1 MPRAVLYAILVHIAL
16 VALLVVSLD
25 WTPKPELTQAR
36 METVQAELVDVSEI
50 RAEQGKR
57 QQEEARLKRLEE
69 ERRAARQREEER
81 KIEEQREKQERQEK
95 LKKQQEAEAL
105 ALKKKLDA
113 EKLKKEQEAERI
125 TKLKQQKEV
134 EEKKR
139 KEEDKRLAELE
150 TKRKAEEDEKRRR
163 AEERKR
169 RMEAQE
175 RELQEKLDTE
185 QQGRQ
190 VEQERV
196 AGTEIGKYTNL
207 IRQKVDRNWLRPQ
220 NARDGL
226 SCWLQVRLSPGGE
239 VLVARVT
246 QSSGDVAFD
255 RSAEAAVYKASP
267 LPVPQDASLFDEKF
281 REFKFYFNPG
291 R

>member
-25 WTPKPELTQAR
+25 WTPKPEFTQAR
-36 METVQAELVDVSEI
+36 METVQAELVDASEI
-50 RAEQGKR
+50 RAEQSKR
-57 QQEEARLKRLEE
+57 QQEEARLKRLEKE
-69 ERRAARQREEER
+69 KQAARQREEER
-81 KIEEQREKQERQEK
+81 KVEEQQEK
-95 LKKQQEAEAL
+95 LKKQQETKAL

-125 TKLKQQKEV
+125 AKLKQEKEI

-139 KEEDKRLAELE
+139 KEEGKRL
-150 TKRKAEEDEKRRR
+150 AEEDEKRRR

-175 RELQEKLDTE
+175 RELQESLDAE

-190 VEQERV
+190 AERERM
-196 AGTEIGKYTNL
+196 AGAEIGKYTNL
-207 IRQKVDRNWLRPQ
+207 IKQKVDRNWLRPQ
-220 NARDGL
+220 NAREGL

-281 REFKFYFNPG
+281 REFKFHFNPG

>member
-16 VALLVVSLD
+16 VVLLVVSLD

-50 RAEQGKR
+50 RAQQSRR
-57 QQEEARLKRLEE
+57 QQEEARLKRLEKE
-69 ERRAARQREEER
+69 QQAARQREEER
-81 KIEEQREKQERQEK
+81 KIEERQEK
-95 LKKQQEAEAL
+95 LKKQQETEAL

-125 TKLKQQKEV
+125 AKLKQQKEV

-150 TKRKAEEDEKRRR
+150 AKRKAEEDEKRRR
-163 AEERKR
+163 VEERKR

-175 RELQEKLDTE
+175 RELQEKLDAE

-190 VEQERV
+190 VARERA
-196 AGTEIGKYTNL
+196 AGAEIGKYTNL
-207 IRQKVDRNWLRPQ
+207 IKQKVDRNWLRPQ